1 MKHHSIFSAFAIV
14 FFTVCLASFLQGQ
27 DLGSLWKVNLPGG
40 VVMYVN
46 PTASAAT
53 NLSWGGYTST
63 VPGTDITALPNYST
77 TESARNDFN
86 GESNTD
92 AIVKQV
98 GTNNGS
104 LYGAK
109 YCADMVAFGY
119 DDWYL
124 PALGELVE
132 MRKQH
137 GEKMGSA
144 TYWSSTENSS
154 AAAFIQLRESS
165 TQAYSEITR
174 AKFVVNI
181 CRCVRR

>member
-1 MKHHSIFSAFAIV
+1 MKHHSIFSAFATV

-27 DLGSLWKVNLPGG
+27 DLGSLWQVNLPGG

-46 PTASAAT
+46 PTASDAK
-53 NLSWGGYTST
+53 NLSWGGGTST
-63 VPGTDITALPNYST
+63 IPTVDITALPNLS
-77 TESARNDFN
+77 SQNALNDFN

-92 AIVKQV
+92 AIVKQL
-98 GTNNGS
+98 GTNYGI

-132 MRKQH
+132 MRKQL
-137 GEKMGSA
+137 GDKMGSG
-144 TYWSSTENSS
+144 YHWSSTENSDKN
-154 AAAFIQLRESS
+154 AFLQMRNSGIQPW
-165 TQAYSEITR
+165 SEIIFDKR
-174 AKFVVNI
+174 IVNI